1 MIGKQPRNTDQVQCV
16 STETLVPPQ
25 HVLRRLHAALDL
37 SFVREHVAP
46 FYSEIGRH
54 SIDPEV
60 VARMWILQHYYG
72 FSERELCD
80 EVTMHAGFR
89 WFCGLSFADAVP
101 DQSTLVKLRTVKWAS
116 SGLWQ
121 ALLEETVRACEAAG
135 IARGKRMGIDG
146 TQIDARAAIVSLE
159 AIPPALTVAE
169 GTPAGEEPSED
180 AATPASVVLAAPVEE
195 ATEAEAVAPE
205 PLKAPRSPRPPTG
218 GPRAEEAGAPTA
230 SDAPTGPVLSVEA
243 GGNPRGSHRSGDPD
257 WHGEHFSNAT
267 HRSTS
272 DPEARLYRKSK
283 GQEAKLRYLGHYMAD
298 LPSGVIY
305 AAMATQA
312 TGTAEREAALV
323 MVGGRKRKPRQVTM
337 DLGYRDGAF
346 LAALMALGVQPLV
359 PLGEE
364 ALEEEPTWQRRTH
377 NAGQYER
384 RQQAL
389 AEARARNATRRAA
402 RLRQGVV
409 AQRQRT
415 RLEHLMGEGK
425 EHHGLDRADGRGV
438 ERMDQQIK
446 LTAVVQNLKRLLTAL
461 TRQRRGRPVPEP
473 AHGSEVL
480 DLRGR
485 LLEEGPPTPPL
496 PGVSLRLRETL
507 TPAEPN
513 LGRRS
518 AGRPASASRGR
529 QSATK
534 PHGTQPVAFKTNHPA
549 MAGQA
554 LVRPT
559 LLRQVGRSL
568 SRLFSS
574 RF

>member
-16 STETLVPPQ
+16 STETLVPAG

-37 SFVREHVAP
+37 SFVRERVAP

-72 FSERELCD
+72 FSEREVCD

-89 WFCGLSFADAVP
+89 WFCGLAFQDPVP
-101 DQSTLVKLRTVKWAS
+101 DQSTLVKLRTVKWAP

-121 ALLEETVRACEAAG
+121 ALLDETVRACEAAG

-159 AIPPALTVAE
+159 AIPPSLTVVAGTAAAE
-169 GTPAGEEPSED
+169 EPAGVAAPPAPRTLAPPAGEVTELS
-180 AATPASVVLAAPVEE
+180 AAAAAP
-195 ATEAEAVAPE
+195 
-205 PLKAPRSPRPPTG
+205 SP
-218 GPRAEEAGAPTA
+218 PRAPAEGSLSEEAGAPV
-230 SDAPTGPVLSVEA
+230 APVAPAPVVAA

-267 HRSTS
+267 HRSTT

-305 AAMATQA
+305 AAMATPA

-323 MVGGRKRKPRQVTM
+323 MVGQGKRRPRQVAM
-337 DLGYRDGAF
+337 DLGYRDGEF
-346 LAALMALGVQPLV
+346 LEALLAMGVQPLV
-359 PLGEE
+359 PLGDEP
-364 ALEEEPTWQRRTH
+364 LEEEPSWQRRTH
-377 NAGQYER
+377 NARQYQQ
-384 RQQAL
+384 RQHAL
-389 AEARARNATRRAA
+389 AVARARNATRLAA
-402 RLRQGVV
+402 RGRQGRV

-415 RLEHLMGEGK
+415 RLEHLIGEGK

-438 ERMDQQIK
+438 ERLDQQIK

-461 TRQRRGRPVPEP
+461 PRGRRRSPVPES
-473 AHGSEVL
+473 AQGSADL
-480 DLRGR
+480 DLRG
-485 LLEEGPPTPPL
+485 LLLAEHSSTPSL
-496 PGVSLRLRETL
+496 PGVSLRIREPLGTTAPDL
-507 TPAEPN
+507 PRPGARTPARALRGCESAPN
-513 LGRRS
+513 
-518 AGRPASASRGR
+518 
-529 QSATK
+529 
-534 PHGTQPVAFKTNHPA
+534 PHPTQPVAFKAIDLT
-549 MAGQA
+549 MAHQS

-559 LLRQVGRSL
+559 LVHQVGRSL
-568 SRLFSS
+568 RKLFSS